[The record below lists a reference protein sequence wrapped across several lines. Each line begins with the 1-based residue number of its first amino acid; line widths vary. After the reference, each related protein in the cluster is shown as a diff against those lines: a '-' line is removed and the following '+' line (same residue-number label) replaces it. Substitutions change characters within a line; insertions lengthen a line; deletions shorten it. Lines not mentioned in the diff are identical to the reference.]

1 MASPGASVPKDCG
14 SAHGLGGCDIGGQA
28 MLGRELADGRES
40 EGSPALSPPLPRY
53 GFPIRLPAD
62 RPGGRQRGGAGG
74 RGLRPSYLGKQAEAA
89 EAADDTV
96 NLWQPGPLPT
106 WLGQHEDEDET
117 QTQTQRRRDHFMW
130 LLFLGNQGPS
140 ASLLLRGD
148 AGPLPNLCST
158 RPPGEAAAPRGRA
171 PASAGP
177 SARGARLPPSSRRM
191 LMGLAADAA
200 VW

>member
-40 EGSPALSPPLPRY
+40 EGSPALSPPPPQAR
-53 GFPIRLPAD
+53 FPHPAACGPSW
-62 RPGGRQRGGAGG
+62 RPAAG
-74 RGLRPSYLGKQAEAA
+74 RGRRKGAEPSYLGKQAEAA

-106 WLGQHEDEDET
+106 WLGQHEDEDQT

-177 SARGARLPPSSRRM
+177 SARGARLPASSRRM